1 MGAPATVEEYMS
13 LVRDANL
20 VDEKEL
26 DPKLW
31 EVDPEELPKSPPEL
45 ADFLVQSGVLTGY
58 QAVQVL
64 KGKVDFF
71 EIGPYRVLERL
82 GHGAASNVYYCQDK
96 RSKQRVAVKVLTT
109 LKAQDEVALK
119 RFYREA
125 RAAARLQHPNIVRV
139 RDVDHDRNDN
149 HYMVMDYVDGAS
161 LQDVVQRSG
170 PMDPVRAAHYIRQAA
185 EGLQYA
191 HQAGLVHRDIKPANL
206 LIDRKGTVRILD
218 MGLARFSQEE
228 GDPLTRG
235 EILGQPEY
243 LAPEQGADSH
253 NVDIRADIYS
263 LGATFYFLLTGEPP
277 YSEEKTL
284 AKKLLAKT
292 QRPPRPVS
300 ETRPEVREDLVA
312 VLEKMMAPDAKKRYP
327 TPIAVAEALAPW
339 TEAAIPP
346 PPEQEMPTLSPAARG
361 VVRPRRS
368 AQGTSAAERQPATI
382 GAEQTHTARTT
393 QQMPR
398 PQGAATITGSSA
410 ARGAGEE
417 PAKRPA
423 KNGKKAAPKLA
434 PDEEEL
440 VEEEAAEATGW
451 SAVHIVICLL
461 LVAAIGALAWM
472 ILHRGG

>member
-13 LVRDANL
+13 LVRTANL
-20 VDEKEL
+20 VDEKRL
-26 DPKLW
+26 DPRLW

-45 ADFLVQSGVLTGY
+45 ADFLVQAGVLTGY

-71 EIGPYRVLERL
+71 EIGPFRVLERL
-82 GHGAASNVYYCQDK
+82 GHGMASNVYYCEDK
-96 RSKQRVAVKVLTT
+96 RSKQHVAVKVLTQ

-161 LQDVVQRSG
+161 LQDIVQRTG
-170 PMDPVRAAHYIRQAA
+170 IMDPIRAAHYIRQTA

-206 LIDRKGTVRILD
+206 LIDRKGAVKILD

-243 LAPEQGADSH
+243 LAPEQGHDSH

-263 LGATFYFLLTGEPP
+263 LGATFYFLLMGEPP
-277 YSEEKTL
+277 YAEEKTL

-292 QRPPRPVS
+292 QRPPKPMLESRPDLP
-300 ETRPEVREDLVA
+300 PELVA
-312 VLEKMMAPDAKKRYP
+312 VIEKMMAVDPKKRYP
-327 TPIAVAEALAPW
+327 TPIAVAEALSPW

-346 PPEQEMPTLSPAARG
+346 PPEREMPTLSPAARG
-361 VVRPRRS
+361 VVKPGKS
-368 AQGTSAAERQPATI
+368 AQGTADKKAGANNTQTAKTTQPMARPQIPAT
-382 GAEQTHTARTT
+382 TT
-393 QQMPR
+393 K
-398 PQGAATITGSSA
+398 
-410 ARGAGEE
+410 AGGPKEE
-417 PAKRPA
+417 VAKRPVKEA
-423 KNGKKAAPKLA
+423 RKPQPKVA
-434 PDEEEL
+434 VEDEEDEEE
-440 VEEEAAEATGW
+440 EEEQESEATGGW
-451 SAVHIVICLL
+451 SALHIIICVA
-461 LVAAIGALAWM
+461 LVGMIGALAWVL
-472 ILHRGG
+472 LHRGA